1 MLEGV
6 SNVETYYSCN
16 QHTLTIDMCG
26 CGSFKCCEN
35 TSHSTQVWVL
45 FLSWGVFQML
55 WANTLITTM
64 SALSKVRMLVMV
76 VKVVV
81 MVVKV
86 VRMVVMTNTCEATLI
101 F

>member
-1 MLEGV
+1 
-6 SNVETYYSCN
+6 
-16 QHTLTIDMCG
+16 
-26 CGSFKCCEN
+26 
-35 TSHSTQVWVL
+35 
-45 FLSWGVFQML
+45 ML

-86 VRMVVMTNTCEATLI
+86 VRMVVMTDTCEATLI